1 MKHGSNV
8 GVSFFPFFPN
18 TVLIQ
23 SAEVVPCFSEVL
35 SRGMF
40 LAQLIDTG
48 NERESELAETINN
61 YWVLKD
67 KSVHNCQVTIMAPF
81 LTNQSKAFVYA
92 LVSNSPFHPLKPP
105 RAEGSVAAARK
116 RDRF

>member
-1 MKHGSNV
+1 MKHGSNEAMV
-8 GVSFFPFFPN
+8 ESHFFPFFLSP
-18 TVLIQ
+18 
-23 SAEVVPCFSEVL
+23 EVVPCFSKVL

-40 LAQLIDTG
+40 RAQLIDAG

-67 KSVHNCQVTIMAPF
+67 ISVHNCRVTIMAPF

-92 LVSNSPFHPLKPP
+92 LVSNSPSHPLKPP